1 MSADRELREL
11 ERLAAQGD
19 PDAIARLALARERAG
34 LRGVPIVVPALG
46 EGVTECTLAR
56 WLVKPGDRV
65 VRDQVILEVETDK
78 VSVELVADE
87 AGTIAALELGEG
99 TTAQVGAVVGRL
111 LPPPSTHPDV
121 DARHAQLL
129 AAVVAAPHDPAP
141 RAAYGQFLAGSP
153 AAVRPW
159 DLALTAQRGR
169 WVLSGGAPPGSPSC
183 GDPTGWRVERTAL
196 DLVPFPFAGGGR
208 ALVEG
213 GFVVGVEA
221 TATWLVPRWERL
233 LASAPIDRL
242 ALSAVDDPAP
252 VLALPRLEQLR
263 HLLLGPG
270 VRPAALEALAAS
282 GRLRVPRLHLR
293 GVEPL
298 PCLARIADAV
308 VQAPPRRE
316 RWWL

>member
-34 LRGVPIVVPALG
+34 LLGVPIVVPTVG
-46 EGVTECTLAR
+46 ESVNEVTLAR

-65 VRDQVILEVETDK
+65 VRDQPILEVETDK

-87 AGTIAALELGEG
+87 AGTIAALELREG
-99 TTAQVGAVVGRL
+99 DTAPVGAIVARL
-111 LPPPSTHPDV
+111 HTSPSSHPDV
-121 DARHAQLL
+121 EGRHAELL
-129 AAVVAAPHDPAP
+129 AAVVAAPHDPGV
-141 RAAYGQFLAGSP
+141 RAAYGRALAELG
-153 AAVRPW
+153 AAGIGVRPW
-159 DLALTAQRGR
+159 DHQLTAERGR
-169 WVLSGGAPPGSPSC
+169 WVLQGGEPP
-183 GDPTGWRVERTAL
+183 TWRLERTAL

-213 GFVVGVEA
+213 GFVVGVAA

-242 ALSAVDDPAP
+242 ALSALDDPAP
-252 VLALPRLEQLR
+252 FLGLPRLEQLR
-263 HLLLGPG
+263 HLRLGPG
-270 VRPAALEALAAS
+270 VPPAALEALAAS
-282 GRLRVPRLHLR
+282 GRLRLPRLHLR
-293 GVEPL
+293 HVNPL
-298 PCLARIADAV
+298 PCLAAIAGEV
-308 VQAPPRRE
+308 VRADHRRE